1 MRTTV
6 SRLLSILGT
15 SRSQTGRS
23 AFEDF
28 TGTWAE
34 AQAAVEGY
42 GAPDIID
49 RVLKASLAVHEGR
62 AIHERDSVNFDRI
75 HYSWPVLAGL
85 LWSTAENNGSL
96 RVIDLGGSLG
106 TSYRQNRRF
115 LSDLREVSWAV
126 VEQPNFVAAGRE
138 YFEDGALTFHET
150 VGAASATRPRV
161 GLVSSSLQYLEDP
174 YGALADLTASGIS
187 ILLID
192 RTPVHPG
199 DDDRVTLQHVSPS
212 IYPATYPARLLSQP
226 KLLKT
231 LSDLGWAVVE
241 EFETLERP
249 MVTRA
254 GFPFRWTGMICSRPR
269 GADDA
274 R

>member
-6 SRLLSILGT
+6 RRLVNILRT
-15 SRSQTGRS
+15 SKRRTGPS

-28 TGTWAE
+28 AGTWAE

-42 GAPDIID
+42 SAADIID
-49 RVLKASLAVHEGR
+49 RVLQASLAVHEGR
-62 AIHERDSVNFDRI
+62 AVHERDSVNFDRI

-85 LWSTAENNGSL
+85 LWSAADHGGSL
-96 RVIDLGGSLG
+96 RVVDVGGSLG

-115 LSDLREVSWAV
+115 LASMREVSWAV
-126 VEQPNFVAAGRE
+126 VEQPNFVSAGRE
-138 YFEDGALTFHET
+138 HLEDGALTFHET

-161 GLVSSSLQYLEDP
+161 GLVSSSLQYFEDP
-174 YGALADLTASGIS
+174 HGALANLTATGIS
-187 ILLID
+187 MLIID

-199 DDDRVTLQHVSPS
+199 DDDRVTLQHVPPS
-212 IYPATYPARLLSQP
+212 IYPATYPARLLSLT
-226 KLLKT
+226 KLVRA
-231 LSDLGWAVVE
+231 LSDLGWTVVE

-254 GFPFRWTGMICSRPR
+254 GFPFRWTGMICTRSR
-269 GADDA
+269 GADDVP
-274 R
+274 

>member
-1 MRTTV
+1 MQTTV
-6 SRLLSILGT
+6 RRLLDLLRASKH
-15 SRSQTGRS
+15 RSHLS

-28 TGTWAE
+28 AGTWAE

-42 GAPDIID
+42 AAADIID
-49 RVLKASLAVHEGR
+49 RVLHASIAVAEGR
-62 AIHERDSVNFDRI
+62 AAHERDSVNFDRI
-75 HYSWPVLAGL
+75 HYSWPILAGL
-85 LWSTAENNGSL
+85 LWSAAENHGSL

-106 TSYRQNRRF
+106 TSFRQNRRF
-115 LSDLREVSWAV
+115 LSSVREVSWAV

-138 YFEDGALTFHET
+138 HFEDSALTFHET

-187 ILLID
+187 MLIID

-199 DDDRVTLQHVSPS
+199 DNDRVTLQHVPPS
-212 IYPATYPARLLSQP
+212 IYPATYPARLLSLP
-226 KLLKT
+226 KLLQA
-231 LSDLGWAVVE
+231 LSDLGWSVVE

-254 GFPFRWTGMICSRPR
+254 GFSFSWTGMICTRSR
-269 GADDA
+269 GTDDA

>member
-6 SRLLSILGT
+6 RRLLSVLRT
-15 SRSQTGRS
+15 SKRRAGPSP
-23 AFEDF
+23 FEDF
-28 TGTWAE
+28 AGTWAE

-42 GAPDIID
+42 AAADIIG
-49 RVLKASLAVHEGR
+49 RVLQASLAVHEGR
-62 AIHERDSVNFDRI
+62 AVHERDSVNFDRI

-85 LWSTAENNGSL
+85 LWSAAENGGSL

-106 TSYRQNRRF
+106 TSYRQNRRL
-115 LSDLREVSWAV
+115 LSGMREVSWAV
-126 VEQPNFVAAGRE
+126 VEQPNFVSAGRKH
-138 YFEDGALTFHET
+138 FEDGVLTFHET
-150 VGAASATRPRV
+150 MSAASATRPRV

-174 YGALADLTASGIS
+174 HGALADLTATGIS
-187 ILLID
+187 MLIID
-192 RTPVHPG
+192 RTPVHLGG
-199 DDDRVTLQHVSPS
+199 DDRLTLQHVPPS

-226 KLLKT
+226 KLLQT
-231 LSDLGWAVVE
+231 LSDLGWTVVE

-254 GFPFRWTGMICSRPR
+254 GLPFNWTGMICTRSR